1 MERIVMR
8 KHADEEHEDT
18 PRPFHTY
25 LLIGLVVAVV
35 IAGAYLNRDAITAF
49 VVNTFTPAT
58 ASTIVV
64 SEPAAPA
71 PLEPDCAG
79 LCGRACWLVESG
91 ATEGTFTS
99 AQGKIGTV
107 GCDGKCWSVSDI
119 VDSLRCCRNSDC
131 TKDKLCDSGVCG

>member
-1 MERIVMR
+1 MR
-8 KHADEEHEDT
+8 KHADEEHEDA

-49 VVNTFTPAT
+49 VVNTFTPAA

-71 PLEPDCAG
+71 PPEPDCAG
-79 LCGRACWLVESG
+79 SCGRACWLVASG
-91 ATEGTFTS
+91 STEGDFTS
-99 AQGKIGTV
+99 AQGKIGTL
-107 GCDGKCWSVSDI
+107 GCDDNCWSVAD
-119 VDSLRCCRNSDC
+119 VVNNLMCCRNSDC
-131 TKDKLCDSGVCG
+131 PREKPICNSGVCA